1 MSTYKGK
8 PTVVN
13 RPVADIYSRFSNLSS
28 LRETYENN
36 PNLNRADAQVK
47 FGDDYLSVTNPQ
59 LGEIKFEIVERREP
73 SRVAFKAANFP
84 MPLGM
89 VINLKPITEDSTEI
103 STDIDIELPAM
114 VKMML
119 GSKIQEVADNFGKL
133 MTGMNA

>member
-13 RPVADIYSRFSNLSS
+13 RPVADIYNRFSNLSS
-28 LRETYENN
+28 LREVYENN
-36 PNLNRADAQVK
+36 PNLNRSDAQVK

-59 LGEIKFEIVERREP
+59 LGEIKFEIVDRQEP

-119 GSKIQEVADNFGKL
+119 GSKIQDVADNFGKL
-133 MTGMNA
+133 MSGMNC